1 MCATYIKNMAHIPQ
15 VTMIE
20 SRVLVLPDKAA
31 DFYDEKGTL
40 IIPDSAKESPPQG
53 EIISAGAACEVVK
66 VGNKVLYTRGAGVR
80 AEFNKVEYLILRE
93 HEIHCI
99 L

>member
-1 MCATYIKNMAHIPQ
+1 MASKNAPK

-20 SRVLVLPDKAA
+20 TRVLILPDKAA

-53 EIISAGAACEVVK
+53 EVIAIGEKVEVVK
-66 VGNKVLYTRGAGVR
+66 VGDKVLYTKGAGTR
-80 AEFNKVEYLILRE
+80 AEFNKTEYLIMRE
-93 HEIHCI
+93 YEIHCI

>member
-1 MCATYIKNMAHIPQ
+1 MANHPKVIM
-15 VTMIE
+15 VDT
-20 SRVLVLPDKAA
+20 RVLVLPDKAA

-40 IIPDSAKESPPQG
+40 IVPDFAKESPPQG
-53 EIISAGAACEVVK
+53 EVISAGEKCEVVK
-66 VGNKVLYTRGAGVR
+66 VGQRVLYTRGAGTR
-80 AEFNKVEYLILRE
+80 TEFNKVEYLILRE

>member
-1 MCATYIKNMAHIPQ
+1 MANNNHPK

-40 IIPDSAKESPPQG
+40 IVPDSAKESPPQG
-53 EIISAGAACEVVK
+53 EVIAIGEKVEVVK
-66 VGNKVLYTRGAGVR
+66 VGDKVLYTKGAGAR
-80 AEFNKVEYLILRE
+80 AEFNKTEYLIMRE
-93 HEIHCI
+93 YEIHCI

>member
-1 MCATYIKNMAHIPQ
+1 
-15 VTMIE
+15 MIDT
-20 SRVLVLPDKAA
+20 RVLVLPDKAA

-40 IIPDSAKESPPQG
+40 IIPDVAKESPPQG
-53 EIISAGAACEVVK
+53 DVISVGGNVEVVK
-66 VGNKVLYTRGAGVR
+66 VGDKVLYTRNSGVK
-80 AEFNKVEYLILRE
+80 AEFNKTEYLILRE

>member
-1 MCATYIKNMAHIPQ
+1 MANSPK

-53 EIISAGAACEVVK
+53 EVIAIGDKVEVVK
-66 VGNKVLYTRGAGVR
+66 VGDKVLYTKGAGVR
-80 AEFNKVEYLILRE
+80 AEFGKTEYLIMRE
-93 HEIHCI
+93 YEIHCI

>member
-1 MCATYIKNMAHIPQ
+1 
-15 VTMIE
+15 MIDN
-20 SRVLVLPDKAA
+20 RVLVLADKAA

-40 IIPDSAKESPPQG
+40 VVPDSAKESPPQG
-53 EIISAGAACEVVK
+53 EVVSVGDKCEVVK
-66 VGNKVLYTRGAGVR
+66 LGHRVLYTRGAGVR
-80 AEFNKVEYLILRE
+80 AEFNKTEYLILRE

>member
-1 MCATYIKNMAHIPQ
+1 MAHPN

-31 DFYDEKGTL
+31 DFYDEKGT
-40 IIPDSAKESPPQG
+40 IVVPDIAKESPPQG
-53 EIISAGAACEVVK
+53 EVIAIGEKVEVVK
-66 VGNKVLYTRGAGVR
+66 VGDKVLYTKGAGTR
-80 AEFNKVEYLILRE
+80 AEFNKTEYLIMRE
-93 HEIHCI
+93 YEIHCI

>member
-1 MCATYIKNMAHIPQ
+1 MAQIPQ
-15 VTMIE
+15 VTMIDT
-20 SRVLVLPDKAA
+20 RVLVLPDKAA
-31 DFYDEKGTL
+31 DFYGDNEAL
-40 IIPDSAKESPPQG
+40 IVPDSAKESPPQG
-53 EIISAGAACEVVK
+53 EIVSCGSNCEVVK
-66 VGNKVLYTRGAGVR
+66 FGDRVLYTKGAGVR

>member
-1 MCATYIKNMAHIPQ
+1 MANNTHPN

-40 IIPDSAKESPPQG
+40 IVPDFAKESPPQG
-53 EIISAGAACEVVK
+53 EVIAIGDKVEVVK
-66 VGNKVLYTRGAGVR
+66 VGDKVLYTKGAGAR
-80 AEFNKVEYLILRE
+80 AEFNKTEYLIMRE
-93 HEIHCI
+93 YEIHCI

>member
-1 MCATYIKNMAHIPQ
+1 MASKNAPK

-20 SRVLVLPDKAA
+20 TRVLILPDKAA

-53 EIISAGAACEVVK
+53 EVIAIGEKVEVVK
-66 VGNKVLYTRGAGVR
+66 VGDKVLYTKGAGTR
-80 AEFNKVEYLILRE
+80 AEFNRIEYLIMRE
-93 HEIHCI
+93 YEIHCI

>member
-1 MCATYIKNMAHIPQ
+1 
-15 VTMIE
+15 MIDT
-20 SRVLVLPDKAA
+20 RVLVLPDKAA

-40 IIPDSAKESPPQG
+40 VVPDSAKESPPQG
-53 EIISAGAACEVVK
+53 EVISAGDKCEIVAP
-66 VGNKVLYTRGAGVR
+66 GQRVLFTRGSGIR
-80 AEFNKVEYLILRE
+80 AEFNKTEYLILRE

>member
-1 MCATYIKNMAHIPQ
+1 
-15 VTMIE
+15 MIDT
-20 SRVLVLPDKAA
+20 RVLVLPDKAA

-40 IIPDSAKESPPQG
+40 IVPDFAKESPPQG
-53 EIISAGAACEVVK
+53 EVISIGNKCEVVQ
-66 VGNKVLYTRGAGVR
+66 VGQKVLYTRGAGTKT
-80 AEFNKVEYLILRE
+80 EFSKAEYLILRE

>member
-1 MCATYIKNMAHIPQ
+1 MSKHPN
-15 VTMIE
+15 VTMVDT
-20 SRVLVLPDKAA
+20 RVLVLPDKAA

-40 IIPDSAKESPPQG
+40 IVPDSAKESPPQG
-53 EIISAGAACEVVK
+53 EVISAGAKCEVIK
-66 VGNKVLYTRGAGVR
+66 VGQRVLYTRGAGTR
-80 AEFNKVEYLILRE
+80 TEFNKTEYLILRE

>member
-1 MCATYIKNMAHIPQ
+1 MASKNAPK

-20 SRVLVLPDKAA
+20 TRVLILPDKAA

-53 EIISAGAACEVVK
+53 EVIAIGEKVEVVK
-66 VGNKVLYTRGAGVR
+66 VGDKVLYTKGAGTR
-80 AEFNKVEYLILRE
+80 AEFNRNEYLIMRE
-93 HEIHCI
+93 YEIHCI

>member
-1 MCATYIKNMAHIPQ
+1 MASKNAPK

-20 SRVLVLPDKAA
+20 TRVLVLPDKAA

-53 EIISAGAACEVVK
+53 EVIAVGEKVEVVK
-66 VGNKVLYTRGAGVR
+66 VGDKVLYTKGAGTR
-80 AEFNKVEYLILRE
+80 AEFNKTEYLIMRE
-93 HEIHCI
+93 YEIHCI

>member
-1 MCATYIKNMAHIPQ
+1 MKQHPE
-15 VTMIE
+15 VTMIDT
-20 SRVLVLPDKAA
+20 RVLVLPDKAA
-31 DFYDEKGTL
+31 DFYDDNGTL
-40 IIPDSAKESPPQG
+40 IIPDFVKESPPQG
-53 EIISAGAACEVVK
+53 EIVSSGANCEVVK
-66 VGNKVLYTRGAGVR
+66 VGNRVLYTRGAGVR

>member
-1 MCATYIKNMAHIPQ
+1 MTHPNI
-15 VTMIE
+15 TMIDT
-20 SRVLVLPDKAA
+20 RVLVLPDKAS
-31 DFYDEKGTL
+31 DFYDEKGVL
-40 IIPDSAKESPPQG
+40 VIPDSIKESPPQG
-53 EIISAGAACEVVK
+53 DVVSIGDKVEVVK
-66 VGNKVLYTRGAGVR
+66 LGNKVLYTRGAGVK

>member
-1 MCATYIKNMAHIPQ
+1 MASKNAPK

-20 SRVLVLPDKAA
+20 TRVLILPDKAA

-53 EIISAGAACEVVK
+53 EVIAIGEKVEVVK
-66 VGNKVLYTRGAGVR
+66 VGDKVLYTKGAGTR
-80 AEFNKVEYLILRE
+80 AEFNRAEYLIMRE
-93 HEIHCI
+93 YEIHCI

>member
-1 MCATYIKNMAHIPQ
+1 MEHPK
-15 VTMIE
+15 VTMIDT
-20 SRVLVLPDKAA
+20 RVLVIPDKAA

-40 IIPDSAKESPPQG
+40 IVPDIAKESPPQG
-53 EIISAGAACEVVK
+53 EVISIGDKVEVVK
-66 VGNKVLYTRGAGVR
+66 VGDKVLYTRNSGVR
-80 AEFNKVEYLILRE
+80 AEFNKTEYLILRE

>member
-1 MCATYIKNMAHIPQ
+1 
-15 VTMIE
+15 MIDT
-20 SRVLVLPDKAA
+20 RVLVLPDKAA

-40 IIPDSAKESPPQG
+40 IIPDAAKESPPQG
-53 EIISAGAACEVVK
+53 DVISVGGNVEVVK
-66 VGNKVLYTRGAGVR
+66 VGDKVLYTRNSGVK
-80 AEFNKVEYLILRE
+80 AEFNKTEYLILRE

>member
-1 MCATYIKNMAHIPQ
+1 MASKKAPK

-20 SRVLVLPDKAA
+20 TRVLILPDKAA

-53 EIISAGAACEVVK
+53 EVIAIGEKVEVVK
-66 VGNKVLYTRGAGVR
+66 VGDKVLYTKGAGTR
-80 AEFNKVEYLILRE
+80 AEFNRTEYLIMRE
-93 HEIHCI
+93 YEIHCI

>member
-1 MCATYIKNMAHIPQ
+1 MYMNHPK
-15 VTMIE
+15 VTMVDT
-20 SRVLVLPDKAA
+20 RVLVLPDKAA

-40 IIPDSAKESPPQG
+40 IIPDIAKESPPQG
-53 EIISAGAACEVVK
+53 EVISVGAKCEVVEE
-66 VGNKVLYTRGAGVR
+66 GQKVLYTRGAGVR
-80 AEFNKVEYLILRE
+80 TEFNKIEYLILRE

>member
-1 MCATYIKNMAHIPQ
+1 
-15 VTMIE
+15 MIDT
-20 SRVLVLPDKAA
+20 RVLVLPDKAA
-31 DFYDEKGTL
+31 EFYDEKGTL
-40 IIPDSAKESPPQG
+40 VIPDTAKESPPQG
-53 EIISAGAACEVVK
+53 EVISIGDKVEVVK
-66 VGNKVLYTRGAGVR
+66 VGNKVLYTKNSGVR

>member
-1 MCATYIKNMAHIPQ
+1 MTRPN

-40 IIPDSAKESPPQG
+40 IVPDSAKESPPQG
-53 EIISAGAACEVVK
+53 EVIAIGDKVEVVK
-66 VGNKVLYTRGAGVR
+66 VGDKVLYTKGAGIR
-80 AEFNKVEYLILRE
+80 AEFNRTEYLIMRE
-93 HEIHCI
+93 YEIHCI

>member
-1 MCATYIKNMAHIPQ
+1 MTHPN

-31 DFYDEKGTL
+31 DFYDEKGIL
-40 IIPDSAKESPPQG
+40 AIPDIAKESPPQG
-53 EIISAGAACEVVK
+53 EVVSVGDKVEVVK
-66 VGNKVLYTRGAGVR
+66 VGDKVLYTKGAGTR
-80 AEFNKVEYLILRE
+80 AEFNKTEYLIMRE
-93 HEIHCI
+93 YEIHCI